1 MLVGTGMPNWTTD
14 DILAVHVL
22 RNPMSLTVYALL
34 AVALAAMT
42 FFIANYQKARG
53 MGLPQILAFA
63 VKVQANEVRLQVGE
77 QIEFVT
83 PTGTRTLFGSTLK
96 AADYEK
102 HVLGRLNPR
111 AREELAAKG
120 RCQWRFDEKEIGKI
134 VAEVEPARARLTMPR
149 NARNA

>member
-1 MLVGTGMPNWTTD
+1 MT
-14 DILAVHVL
+14 
-22 RNPMSLTVYALL
+22 LTAYALM
-34 AVALAAMT
+34 AIAFAAMT
-42 FFIANYQKARG
+42 FFIVNYQKARA
-53 MGLPQILAFA
+53 MGLPQILGFA

-83 PTGTRTLFGSTLK
+83 PTGTRSLFGSTLK

-102 HVLGRLNPR
+102 LVLARLKPQ

-120 RCQWRFDEKEIGKI
+120 RCEWRFDEKEIGKI

-149 NARNA
+149 NARSA